1 MNYSN
6 IKTMSIYRKLFGEKK
21 MAHKYVSIERVLNSD
36 DWGLIINKDGELKG
50 LYIPAGREII
60 QKVLAHAKEKGIE
73 RVITLSPL
81 TPMATHFH
89 IRNGAKQISI
99 NDTSQNF
106 EYGL

>member
-50 LYIPAGREII
+50 LYLI
-60 QKVLAHAKEKGIE
+60 K
-73 RVITLSPL
+73 
-81 TPMATHFH
+81 
-89 IRNGAKQISI
+89 
-99 NDTSQNF
+99 
-106 EYGL
+106 